1 MATFLVA
8 PDSFKGTLS
17 AKEVAE
23 SIGRGIERA
32 GARAELCPA
41 ADGGEGT
48 AEVLLGAMGGEWRT
62 AEVHDPLGRPIEAR
76 FALVRDGAT
85 AIVEAAAASGL
96 ALVPEDERDPE
107 AASSAGT
114 GELIAA
120 AIESGARRVLVAAG
134 GTATV
139 DGGRGAIEALQE
151 AEGARDAT
159 LEVLCDTSVPFERAA
174 EEFAAQKGASAD
186 QISRLSSRVVALAG
200 TLPRDPRGRA
210 MTGAAGGLSGGL
222 WSVFGARLVPGA
234 TFVLGVIGFD
244 ARLDEADA
252 VVTGEGRLDEQSFEG
267 KLVGQVARRCREARR
282 PLHVIAGSTA
292 LDASGRRPEGDRL
305 GERGGNAGGDQR
317 CGGSARRSRRLS
329 ARIRAVR
336 SSRPRSRGPLRT
348 DR

>member
-1 MATFLVA
+1 MASFLVA

-23 SIGRGIERA
+23 AIGRGLERA
-32 GARAELCPA
+32 GGTTNLCPA

-48 AEVLLGAMGGEWRT
+48 AEVLLDAMDGEWR
-62 AEVHDPLGRPIEAR
+62 AADAHDPLGRPIEAR
-76 FALVRDGAT
+76 YALVRDGST

-96 ALVPEDERDPE
+96 ALVSEGERDPE

-151 AEGARDAT
+151 SGGARDAT

-174 EEFAAQKGASAD
+174 EEFAAQKGASAE
-186 QISRLSSRVVALAG
+186 QVSSLSSRLVALAG

-222 WSVFGARLVPGA
+222 WAVFGARLVPGA
-234 TFVLGVIGFD
+234 TFVLGVIGFE
-244 ARLDEADA
+244 ARLEGADA
-252 VVTGEGRLDEQSFEG
+252 VITGEGRLDEQSFEG

-282 PLHVIAGSTA
+282 PLHVITGSSAVDAATADRRGIASVSEAGTPEAISDAAA
-292 LDASGRRPEGDRL
+292 LLADP
-305 GERGGNAGGDQR
+305 AG
-317 CGGSARRSRRLS
+317 
-329 ARIRAVR
+329 
-336 SSRPRSRGPLRT
+336 
-348 DR
+348 